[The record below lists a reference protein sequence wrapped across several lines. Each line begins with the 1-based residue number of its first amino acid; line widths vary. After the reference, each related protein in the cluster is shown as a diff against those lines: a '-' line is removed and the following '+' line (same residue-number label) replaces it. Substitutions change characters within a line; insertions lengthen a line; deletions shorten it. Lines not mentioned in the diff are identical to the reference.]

1 MQINQSSLAL
11 IEQFAEQWQQ
21 HWGMFT
27 PDASLAV
34 SPDVFEKAWATYTQ
48 RLMGNYP
55 FHHPRYAGQMI
66 KPPHPVAM
74 LGYMA
79 AMFINPNNHAL
90 DGGPPT
96 SEMEK
101 EVIKQLAAMF
111 GLPNNT
117 LGHLTSSGTIAN
129 LEALWVANK
138 LHPNKKIAFSADAHY
153 THERICSVLGIE
165 TIKIPTNNNGTIDT
179 VFLADL
185 LQTDTIGTVVAT
197 AGTTGLGMI
206 DAINE
211 LLDLQKIHPF
221 RIHVD
226 AAYGGFFRLL
236 ADDEQYLGAAAQSF
250 RAIAHCNS
258 VVIDPHKH
266 GLQPYGCG
274 CVLFS
279 DPNVGRFYQHDSPY
293 TYFTSNELHLG
304 EISLECSRAGAAAG
318 ALWLTLQCIPLKAD
332 TGLGAVLKQCIT
344 AAQNWAKLLDNNSNW
359 QLFIEPQLDII
370 AYFPKAKSTA
380 EVDEL
385 SYQIFDTAM
394 NASPT
399 ESVFVSLYN
408 VDATILAQKFGIE
421 ANTKR
426 CRILRSALLKP
437 EHAQY
442 VPYLHQQLSHILHK
456 LQNNYGR

>member
-1 MQINQSSLAL
+1 MQIDKTTLAL
-11 IEQFAEQWQQ
+11 IGQFAEQWQQ
-21 HWGMFT
+21 HWGSFT

-34 SPDVFEKAWATYTQ
+34 SADIFESAWANYTQ

-55 FHHPRYAGQMI
+55 FHHPRYAAQML
-66 KPPHPVAM
+66 KPPHPVAI

-79 AMFINPNNHAL
+79 AMLINPNNHAL

-101 EVIKQLAAMF
+101 EVIKQLADMF
-111 GLPNNT
+111 CLPTNT

-138 LHPNKKIAFSADAHY
+138 LHKNKKIAFSADAHY
-153 THERICSVLGIE
+153 THERVCAVLGIE
-165 TIKIPTNNNGTIDT
+165 TIKIPTNENGIMDT
-179 VFLADL
+179 DFLADL
-185 LQTDTIGTVVAT
+185 LQTQSIGTVVAT
-197 AGTTGLGMI
+197 AGTTGLGLI
-206 DAINE
+206 DPIETLVA
-211 LLDLQKIHPF
+211 LKKTYPF

-236 ADDEQYLGAAAQSF
+236 ADTNEYLQSAKSF
-250 RAIAHCNS
+250 KAIAHCDS
-258 VVIDPHKH
+258 VVLDPHKH

-274 CVLFS
+274 CVLFA
-279 DPNVGRFYQHDSPY
+279 DPTVGQFYQHDSPY

-318 ALWLTLQCIPLKAD
+318 ALWLTLQCLPLKVD
-332 TGLGAVLKQCIT
+332 LGLGAILKQCVR
-344 AAQNWAKLLDNNSNW
+344 AAKQWAMLLQNSPDW

-370 AYFPKAKSTA
+370 AYFPKAQTSA

-385 SYQIFDTAM
+385 SYQIFDKAM
-394 NASPT
+394 NAPPT
-399 ESVFVSLYN
+399 EAVFVSLYS
-408 VDATILAQKFGIE
+408 VDSKILEQKFGIK
-421 ANTKR
+421 ANTAR

-437 EHAQY
+437 EHAGF
-442 VPYLHQQLSHILHK
+442 VPHLHQQLTSILQDLK
-456 LQNNYGR
+456 ANL